1 MVNFK
6 VTEQQQKDHEAV
18 FILEPLEAGFGHTL
32 GNVLRRVLLTTLEGA
47 AVTSV
52 KIEGIS
58 HQFSVIPHVSE
69 DVVEIILNLKDIRL
83 KLYSDKPV
91 KLSLKATGK
100 KEVKAKDIDTMGMGE
115 VVNPNLHIAYLND
128 AKAKFSLEMTA
139 EKGRGYILADESKVS
154 EIGVM
159 PVDAIYSPV
168 RFVSYEVE
176 PARVGGKIN
185 FDKLILR
192 LATDDTI
199 TPSEALYQAAK
210 ILSQYFKQIYEPEV
224 AEEEEKAVKADL
236 SDGLAKMSVEELDL
250 PVRLVNALKG
260 AEIET
265 VSQLISTPRVELL
278 KAKNL
283 GSKSLELILD
293 KLKERGLSLSET

>member
-6 VTEQQQKDHEAV
+6 VTEQQQKDHEGV

-32 GNVLRRVLLTTLEGA
+32 GNVLRRVLLTALEGA
-47 AVTSV
+47 AITSV

-69 DVVEIILNLKDIRL
+69 DVVEIVLNLKDIKL

-115 VVNPNLHIAYLND
+115 VVNPDLHIAYLND

-159 PVDAIYSPV
+159 PIDAIYSPV

-185 FDKLILR
+185 FDRLILR
-192 LATDDTI
+192 LTTDDTI
-199 TPSEALYQAAK
+199 SPSEALSQAAK

-224 AEEEEKAVKADL
+224 VEEEKVVKADL

-265 VSQLISTPRVELL
+265 VSQLVSTPRAELL

-293 KLKERGLSLSET
+293 KLKERGLGLGET